1 MITGNITIKSEN
13 SEYGIETN
21 ADSMVMDANNNQ
33 KSAFN
38 AKPYITS
45 SGVKS
50 YLSGLSS
57 DIPFYF
63 CYKAFDKSDN
73 EISLQNTNKKY
84 GTLGADVVS
93 DSPYEISIEDS
104 ELSGKVS
111 YLKLILSVNNSIV
124 YTKIIYLNRDL
135 PIVIS
140 RSEVWSSG
148 LTFNNGNLIISDNV
162 VYQWNYPHAGNS
174 AVNPT
179 TDITNNPTTTHWVA
193 YQQWTL
199 LATKVIMAAFAMLGG
214 AVFSGDYMFSQQGVD
229 AGGNATSDYSGF
241 TNESGTAFQPNILI
255 NFLTGLI
262 RSRKGEF
269 IDATIKDC
277 KGIDGVFSRIE
288 ALSDDGYSQMLL
300 TANLIRFLGQ
310 YSSVFMG
317 GDTTPSSG
325 GGVFYVPLRVSVDR
339 NTTGSINANIGALL
353 SAKGASAYDDVPYSG
368 NHALYITDGD
378 ICGLRL
384 RTRRISTSQTLDKMD
399 TRILCLAHSAITV
412 TLPSGCEDGQMYI
425 IRIMNGKAPVT
436 IAPASGTVCWNGTVS
451 TSTYFEDSCTRIVI
465 YDKVNNQWSIGTSA
479 V

>member
-1 MITGNITIKSEN
+1 MTTATIILSKQKKVVSSGGTVDYFQASSSSSKPAKSE
-13 SEYGIETN
+13 GTWVTN
-21 ADSMVMDANNNQ
+21 ASLTTYSATDRYLYRYSISYGSDGSVLSESDVMLLTVWGEKGNQGEIGNMVYPAGKWVSTSAYSINGKAVPVVLYGDSHYML
-33 KSAFN
+33 
-38 AKPYITS
+38 I
-45 SGVKS
+45 
-50 YLSGLSS
+50 S
-57 DIPFYF
+57 DISASTSGNTTPDQDTAHWKPF
-63 CYKAFDKSDN
+63 N
-73 EISLQNTNKKY
+73 EFQSVWAKI
-84 GTLGADVVS
+84 VM
-93 DSPYEISIEDS
+93 S
-104 ELSGKVS
+104 EFGK
-111 YLKLILSVNNSIV
+111 
-124 YTKIIYLNRDL
+124 
-135 PIVIS
+135 
-140 RSEVWSSG
+140 
-148 LTFNNGNLIISDNV
+148 
-162 VYQWNYPHAGNS
+162 
-174 AVNPT
+174 
-179 TDITNNPTTTHWVA
+179 
-193 YQQWTL
+193 
-199 LATKVIMAAFAMLGG
+199 LAS

-229 AGGNATSDYSGF
+229 ASGNATSDYSGF

-277 KGIDGVFSRIE
+277 KGINGAFSRIE

-310 YSSVFMG
+310 YSSVYMG

-339 NTTGSINANIGALL
+339 STTGSINANIGIHL

-368 NHALYITDGD
+368 NHAIYIPEGD

-384 RTRRISTSQTLDKMD
+384 RTRRISTSQTLSKMD
-399 TRILCLAHSAITV
+399 TRILCLANSAITV

-436 IAPASGTVCWNGTVS
+436 IAPASGTVCWDGTVS
-451 TSTYFEDSCTRIVI
+451 ASTYFEDSCTRIVI